1 VRILLSG
8 LNQEQIANFN
18 SNRQL
23 WLLRSLYGYKG
34 HVLEEK
40 NNVVTLDGKGFR
52 NMMENAT
59 EPINQDKV
67 IHMSAEEERRLR
79 SNGNSEHLIKAL
91 KRAGELGILDPNGH
105 QNSPVVQRIN
115 RNINQILGYK
125 AYGI

>member
-1 VRILLSG
+1 MLSG

-18 SNRQL
+18 SNCQL
-23 WLLRSLYGYKG
+23 WMLRSLYGYKG

-40 NNVVTLDGKGFR
+40 NNIVTLDGKDFR

-59 EPINQDKV
+59 EPINPDNV

-79 SNGNSEHLIKAL
+79 SNGNSELLIQAL

-105 QNSPVVQRIN
+105 QKSPVVQRIN
-115 RNINQILGYK
+115 RNINQSLGYK
-125 AYGI
+125 AYGL